1 MLGGWELSTLLSSL
15 LIGCDETQ
23 KKQGFLTLTVGA
35 HPLPKEAALL
45 QISEMVLPKEPI
57 HLGCITK
64 TVKRKWVS
72 KTKDK
77 QVSPVNS
84 PLEPA
89 SKTSGSFSF
98 SIFFCFIDIHTHSQ
112 LSSPLSLSCRIGG
125 WIVLGCSPPEF

>member
-1 MLGGWELSTLLSSL
+1 MSTLLSSL
-15 LIGCDETQ
+15 LIGCDKTQ

-45 QISEMVLPKEPI
+45 QISEMVLPEEPI
-57 HLGCITK
+57 HLGFITK

-84 PLEPA
+84 PLELA
-89 SKTSGSFSF
+89 SKTSGFLF
-98 SIFFCFIDIHTHSQ
+98 LFFFHLFLFYRHTHPQSA
-112 LSSPLSLSCRIGG
+112 
-125 WIVLGCSPPEF
+125 V

>member
-1 MLGGWELSTLLSSL
+1 MFLLRKNTLYHRLGNRLLVLGGWELSTLLSSL

-45 QISEMVLPKEPI
+45 QISEMVLPEEPI

-89 SKTSGSFSF
+89 SKTSGFLF
-98 SIFFCFIDIHTHSQ
+98 LFFFHLFLFYRHTHPQSA
-112 LSSPLSLSCRIGG
+112 
-125 WIVLGCSPPEF
+125 V